1 MLLRCQCFL
10 SGVTRQCYK
19 NAVRSDKTVVSVAA
33 LSLQKPVRPG
43 DVIYRYAPRMPS
55 ASPRPC
61 VVVSRNGRL
70 ARLVPCSS
78 KNWSPFANP
87 WVHLKDAEISFLT
100 LDQDFTVDARAF
112 ERAGFRVS
120 KRIFEVCI
128 AAVRN
133 QARSGC
139 KVLIPVK
146 SCLLG

>member
-1 MLLRCQCFL
+1 MLLRCQYFL

-19 NAVRSDKTVVSVAA
+19 NAVRSDQTVVSVAA

-43 DVIYRYAPRMPS
+43 DVVYRYVPEMPS

-87 WVHLKDAEISFLT
+87 WIHLKDGEVSFLI
-100 LDQDFTVDARAF
+100 LDQEFTVEVRACG
-112 ERAGFRVS
+112 RAAFRVS
-120 KRIFEVCI
+120 RRVFEVCI
-128 AAVRN
+128 SALNAELRWTN
-133 QARSGC
+133 RPGI
-139 KVLIPVK
+139 L
-146 SCLLG
+146 